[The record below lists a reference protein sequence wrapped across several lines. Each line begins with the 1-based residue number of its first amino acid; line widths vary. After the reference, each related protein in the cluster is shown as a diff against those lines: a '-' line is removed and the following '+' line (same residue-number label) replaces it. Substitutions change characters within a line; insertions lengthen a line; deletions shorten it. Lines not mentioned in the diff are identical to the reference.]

1 MSIIFKV
8 FALTPQP
15 ILLRSTLHQVRLQQA
30 VVREPLATFRT
41 GVRLPAGV
49 NALVHPVRFGR
60 LEPLAA
66 RFALVLALHR
76 VRRHVLFEG
85 SPGEKMK
92 KLQDFEGFVRA
103 K

>member
-1 MSIIFKV
+1 M
-8 FALTPQP
+8 
-15 ILLRSTLHQVRLQQA
+15 RLQQA
-30 VVREPLATFRT
+30 VVREPLATLRT

-49 NALVHPVRFGR
+49 NALVNPIRFGR

-85 SPGEKMK
+85 SPGK
-92 KLQDFEGFVRA
+92 F
-103 K
+103 